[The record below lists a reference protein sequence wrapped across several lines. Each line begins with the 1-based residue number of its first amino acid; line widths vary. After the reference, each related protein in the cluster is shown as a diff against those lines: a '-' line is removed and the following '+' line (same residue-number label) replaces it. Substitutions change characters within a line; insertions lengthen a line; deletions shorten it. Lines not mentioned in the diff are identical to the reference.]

1 MYFFLGVVI
10 VLDIFMVS
18 IEIIISKKKKIMV
31 YDVEKKEIVEREVL
45 VWNEIVV
52 NLILMV
58 LGSSVFEII
67 LVLGEIVFKL
77 G

>member
-1 MYFFLGVVI
+1 
-10 VLDIFMVS
+10 MVS

-31 YDVEKKEIVEREVL
+31 YDAEKKEIVEREVL

>member
-1 MYFFLGVVI
+1 
-10 VLDIFMVS
+10 MVS